1 MFFPFCFLD
10 RLILSIRI
18 NAFNLDNLDKSI
30 HFGVMR
36 SICIIFSI
44 DCNILFIT
52 LLGMKNIIVLST
64 DTAKLYL
71 TFVLNKNRATIC
83 SCLLCTLCRMRAKKT
98 LSIDILEMG
107 CFVVNLGIS
116 S

>member
-1 MFFPFCFLD
+1 
-10 RLILSIRI
+10 
-18 NAFNLDNLDKSI
+18 
-30 HFGVMR
+30 MR
-36 SICIIFSI
+36 
-44 DCNILFIT
+44 
-52 LLGMKNIIVLST
+52 NIIVLST

-98 LSIDILEMG
+98 VSIDILEMG